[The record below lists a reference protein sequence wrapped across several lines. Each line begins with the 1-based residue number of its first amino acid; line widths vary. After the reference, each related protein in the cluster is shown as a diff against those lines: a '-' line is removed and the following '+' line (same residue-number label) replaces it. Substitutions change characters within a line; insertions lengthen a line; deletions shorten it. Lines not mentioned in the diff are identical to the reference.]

1 VPIITRKELLQENQQ
16 PLCQGQPAG
25 IGVAIGPLV
34 LDIDAVRRY
43 SSEDGQEAVVLV
55 REEMST
61 ADIAGIALSAGV
73 QTARGNRTS
82 HAAVVARQ
90 LGKPCVCGCGG
101 LRIDPARRVAVFGE
115 CSLSEGETITLD
127 SNTGRV
133 YAGAAEIVIDRPVQ
147 WLDEIRKWRR
157 PETKK

>member
-1 VPIITRKELLQENQQ
+1 MRLRLSLEGQH

-34 LDIDAVRRY
+34 LDIDAMDRF
-43 SSEDGQEAVVLV
+43 SSVDGHAVVLV

-61 ADIAGIALSAGV
+61 ADIAGIARSAGV
-73 QTARGNRTS
+73 LTAKGNRTS

-101 LRIDPARRVAVFGE
+101 LSIDMARRVAVFGE
-115 CSLSEGETITLD
+115 HTLAEGETITLD

-133 YAGAAEIVIDRPVQ
+133 YAGAAEIVAERPTE
-147 WLDEIRKWRR
+147 WLDEIRQWSRSPQWGKV
-157 PETKK
+157 